1 MSGVKHLASR
11 TRSEAECP
19 RSLRHPT
26 LTFHSMDDNTLP
38 LTMVVGGKVDLLRL
52 IDELEERYP
61 DRFPE
66 HNISERE
73 LSYRAGA
80 IAVIKYL
87 KSKIAL

>member
-1 MSGVKHLASR
+1 
-11 TRSEAECP
+11 
-19 RSLRHPT
+19 
-26 LTFHSMDDNTLP
+26 MDDQTVP
-38 LTMVVGGKVDLLRL
+38 LTMVVGGRVDLLRL

-66 HNISERE
+66 HTISERE

-87 KSKIAL
+87 KSKTQRD

>member
-1 MSGVKHLASR
+1 
-11 TRSEAECP
+11 
-19 RSLRHPT
+19 
-26 LTFHSMDDNTLP
+26 MDDNTLP

-87 KSKIAL
+87 KSKTQRE

>member
-1 MSGVKHLASR
+1 
-11 TRSEAECP
+11 
-19 RSLRHPT
+19 
-26 LTFHSMDDNTLP
+26 MDDDTLP

-87 KSKIAL
+87 KAKTQRD

>member
-1 MSGVKHLASR
+1 
-11 TRSEAECP
+11 
-19 RSLRHPT
+19 
-26 LTFHSMDDNTLP
+26 MDDDTLP
-38 LTMVVGGKVDLLRL
+38 LTMVVGSKVDLLRL

-66 HNISERE
+66 HTISERE

-87 KSKIAL
+87 KAKTQRD

>member
-1 MSGVKHLASR
+1 
-11 TRSEAECP
+11 
-19 RSLRHPT
+19 
-26 LTFHSMDDNTLP
+26 MDDQTVP
-38 LTMVVGGKVDLLRL
+38 LTMVVGGRVDLLRL

-73 LSYRAGA
+73 LSFRAGA

-87 KSKIAL
+87 KSKTQRE

>member
-1 MSGVKHLASR
+1 
-11 TRSEAECP
+11 
-19 RSLRHPT
+19 
-26 LTFHSMDDNTLP
+26 MDDDTLP

-66 HNISERE
+66 HTISERE

-87 KSKIAL
+87 KAKTQRD